1 MPPLNMH
8 GALTMPTM
16 NNKRG
21 AEMTEDDIDRWCA
34 SLPSHVKMGPGH
46 VVFDDGNYH
55 MVEWC
60 IERATDAIRNNLNG
74 IPDDY
79 DEWTLNELAES
90 LTYLRLLA
98 SWLD

>member
-1 MPPLNMH
+1 
-8 GALTMPTM
+8 M
-16 NNKRG
+16 NKKRG
-21 AEMTEDDIDRWCA
+21 AVMTESDIDQWCA
-34 SLPSHVKMGPGH
+34 SLPDYVKMGPGH

-55 MVEWC
+55 MIEWC

-79 DEWTLNELAES
+79 DEWTLNQLAES

-98 SWLD
+98 SWVD